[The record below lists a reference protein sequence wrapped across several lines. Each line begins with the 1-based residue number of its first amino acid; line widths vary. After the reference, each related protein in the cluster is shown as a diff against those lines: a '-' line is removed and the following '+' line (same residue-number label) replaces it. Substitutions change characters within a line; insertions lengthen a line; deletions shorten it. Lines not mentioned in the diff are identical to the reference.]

1 MYVCLSVCLP
11 ACLPA
16 WMYVCMY
23 IYMCTFVYYMYIVYI
38 VLYVCIICLYY
49 MYTRVYIYISYIY
62 IYNSVCCDLSNRI
75 TSRLPVPSLLHRALL
90 EQAQASKGLAPQ
102 TVGPNGFLQENTPE
116 VYQVY
121 PVWWYFTQQKW
132 WINEN
137 HGIWEYPI
145 FRQTWTHLPQKLG
158 ALHLLITVH
167 GWPGCVPCS
176 SFKIVI
182 CQESCR
188 KKWTA
193 SLFLKSPNSQNR
205 LLSSTFIVNL
215 ENCVTA

>member
-23 IYMCTFVYYMYIVYI
+23 IYICTLVYYMYIVYI

-49 MYTRVYIYISYIY
+49 MYTRVYIYISY

-121 PVWWYFTQQKW
+121 PVWWYFTQQK
-132 WINEN
+132 
-137 HGIWEYPI
+137 
-145 FRQTWTHLPQKLG
+145 
-158 ALHLLITVH
+158 
-167 GWPGCVPCS
+167 
-176 SFKIVI
+176 
-182 CQESCR
+182 
-188 KKWTA
+188 
-193 SLFLKSPNSQNR
+193 
-205 LLSSTFIVNL
+205 
-215 ENCVTA
+215 